1 MDSTSTCP
9 EWAAE
14 IKKFLHSSAIQRIA
28 LPVPRHTA
36 TGFIPVQA
44 VTETAGMGLKLDAQL
59 RKENL
64 QIGDVI
70 GKFRSIESWSV
81 SNSRARR
88 EGMQFH
94 VACGV
99 TPALQTT

>member
-28 LPVPRHTA
+28 LPVPCHTA

-44 VTETAGMGLKLDAQL
+44 VTETTGMLINLDTQFW
-59 RKENL
+59 EQHF
-64 QIGDVI
+64 QIGNI
-70 GKFRSIESWSV
+70 IR
-81 SNSRARR
+81 
-88 EGMQFH
+88 
-94 VACGV
+94 
-99 TPALQTT
+99 